1 MPVIMCDINLGTM
14 QQTVYHITGSEARP
28 VSNVPLDYLNEIIPS
43 ICYNLNTYNVRL
55 RGNKE
60 YINGLIEQIHNFEI
74 NLYGENKINIEVM

>member
-1 MPVIMCDINLGTM
+1 M
-14 QQTVYHITGSEARP
+14 
-28 VSNVPLDYLNEIIPS
+28 
-43 ICYNLNTYNVRL
+43 CYNLNTYNVKL